1 MISTHFP
8 LSFPIK
14 IGMFFLESVVCK
26 SRGICNDQRSLFSA
40 AGVWGCF
47 EAQLFQGRALVE
59 VQGAK
64 TPEAL
69 EILHLPRM
77 PEIHP
82 RGLFTLN

>member
-14 IGMFFLESVVCK
+14 ILGSVVCK
-26 SRGICNDQRSLFSA
+26 SHEVYAMTNGHCSLQLGSGGTLSPPAFPGQRA
-40 AGVWGCF
+40 DG
-47 EAQLFQGRALVE
+47 

-82 RGLFTLN
+82 RGPFTLN